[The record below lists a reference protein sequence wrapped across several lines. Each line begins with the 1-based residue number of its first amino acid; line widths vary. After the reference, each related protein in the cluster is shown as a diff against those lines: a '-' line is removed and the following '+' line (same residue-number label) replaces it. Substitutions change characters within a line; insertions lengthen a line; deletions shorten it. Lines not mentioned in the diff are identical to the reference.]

1 MTSLFPRAT
10 AIWFAILIVAIAN
23 GAFRQAV
30 LIPRL
35 GDATAH
41 VLSTLALSAAVLL
54 VAYLSFNW
62 IGAAGSREYWSVG
75 IYWLV
80 LTIAFEFLAGH
91 YLFGTPW
98 HVLLADYKIHE
109 GRIWPLVLVAT
120 LVAPTLAAWLH
131 SLGRQSVAAPLN

>member
-1 MTSLFPRAT
+1 MTSPLSRAT
-10 AIWFAILIVAIAN
+10 AIWFVILVVAIAN

-30 LIPRL
+30 LIPKL
-35 GDATAH
+35 GDLPAH
-41 VLSTLALSAAVLL
+41 VLSTVALSAAVLL
-54 VAYLSFNW
+54 VAYLSVSW
-62 IGAAGSREYWSVG
+62 IGAASSREYWSVG

-98 HVLLADYKIHE
+98 RVLLADYKIHE

-120 LVAPTLAAWLH
+120 LVAPALAAWLL